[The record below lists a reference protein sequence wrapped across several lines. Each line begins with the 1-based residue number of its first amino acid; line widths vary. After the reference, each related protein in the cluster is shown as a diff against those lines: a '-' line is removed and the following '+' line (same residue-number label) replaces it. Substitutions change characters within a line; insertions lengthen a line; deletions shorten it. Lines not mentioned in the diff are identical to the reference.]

1 MNADEF
7 ESSFFRLPRCGG
19 PALSDRPAQHLSL
32 PAFELLAAAEIPP
45 SNLDAWRKI

>member
-7 ESSFFRLPRCGG
+7 ERSFFRLPRRGG